1 MPLDPSILLG
11 ARGVSLPDPLETAK
25 QGLSLQDLSTA
36 SAVRQYALK
45 NAERSDQ
52 ATQVLGK
59 LLPQLQAGNW
69 SDAAVSQAFQDP
81 ALREHPEAALNFLKV
96 IDDRRKAELDAQ
108 KTRAGIAK
116 DTTEARVKAFDQVSA
131 AAFGEAK
138 KPDAM
143 SLSRVSSLAK
153 FYGLNLPD
161 FSGDPNNPAHITPYL
176 QAIGNAAYAAK
187 DQVANVETARKNAAD
202 EAETKRFH
210 TGELGVQQGN
220 LKVNQQRLAQ
230 EGKKIETD
238 ADGNMLIVDIGQ
250 KTPTAAPVLTA
261 GGEPVVKACKN
272 VPVEY
277 TKQVAGITNLN
288 SAISNYQE
296 KLAKWSN
303 ADMLNPSAR
312 AEMGTAYNNMML
324 QAKEAFN
331 LGVLNGNDYQ
341 ILTTVVTD
349 PMSIKGALTP
359 NTSLDA
365 QTTQLQKIMETNAGN
380 LAQIYKQKPQK
391 ASAPPAAPAPTA
403 AAAANAGGK
412 FSAQTPTG
420 VTVYFDSEA
429 AMNAA
434 KMKWA
439 QIGASSNGR

>member
-1 MPLDPSILLG
+1 MG
-11 ARGVSLPDPLETAK
+11 
-25 QGLSLQDLSTA
+25 
-36 SAVRQYALK
+36 
-45 NAERSDQ
+45 
-52 ATQVLGK
+52 
-59 LLPQLQAGNW
+59 
-69 SDAAVSQAFQDP
+69 
-81 ALREHPEAALNFLKV
+81 
-96 IDDRRKAELDAQ
+96 
-108 KTRAGIAK
+108 
-116 DTTEARVKAFDQVSA
+116 
-131 AAFGEAK
+131 
-138 KPDAM
+138 
-143 SLSRVSSLAK
+143 LSRVNSIAK
-153 FYGLNLPD
+153 FYGLKLPD
-161 FSGDPNNPAHITPYL
+161 FTGDPQDPTHIGPYL
-176 QAIGNAAYAAK
+176 QTIGNAAYAAK
-187 DQVANVETARKNAAD
+187 DQVANAETNRKNLA
-202 EAETKRFH
+202 EETETKRFH
-210 TGELGVQQGN
+210 TGELGIQGGN

-238 ADGNMLIVDIGQ
+238 ADGNMFVVDIGQ
-250 KTPTAAPVLTA
+250 KTPTGQPVLTA
-261 GGEPVVKACKN
+261 SGEPLVKAGKN
-272 VPVEY
+272 APVEY

-288 SAISNYQE
+288 SAITNYQE
-296 KLAKWSN
+296 KLTKWSN

-312 AEMGTAYNNMML
+312 ADMGTAYNNMML

-391 ASAPPAAPAPTA
+391 VSAPPAAPAA
-403 AAAANAGGK
+403 AAAPTGGK
-412 FSAQTPTG
+412 FSATTPSG

-439 QIGASSNGR
+439 TIQGGQGGR